1 MCFIVKFT
9 ISLKKLRND
18 GQQEVVA
25 YYDTTIQLLRNT
37 LVTKKRKHNEK
48 YNIYINV
55 IKKYNVSKI
64 KQYRNC
70 NYVKFIYL
78 HKVLF

>member
-1 MCFIVKFT
+1 MSHNDGSQEET
-9 ISLKKLRND
+9 ND

-25 YYDTTIQLLRNT
+25 YYDTIIQLLRNT
-37 LVTKKRKHNEK
+37 LVTKKSKHSEK

-55 IKKYNVSKI
+55 IKQYNVSKI
-64 KQYRNC
+64 KEYRNC
-70 NYVKFIYL
+70 KYVKFIYL